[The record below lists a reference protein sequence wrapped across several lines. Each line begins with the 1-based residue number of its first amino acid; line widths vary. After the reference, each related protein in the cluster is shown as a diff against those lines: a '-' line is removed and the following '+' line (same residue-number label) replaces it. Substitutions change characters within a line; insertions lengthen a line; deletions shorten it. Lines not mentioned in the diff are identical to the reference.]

1 MGAFLLGGEHSY
13 SKQHTIH
20 THTHKNILE
29 KKTFEEGVE
38 ERERANHVDTE
49 GQHFRK

>member
-1 MGAFLLGGEHSY
+1 MGPFFWGEHSY
-13 SKQHTIH
+13 SKQHT
-20 THTHKNILE
+20 THTHKKNILE

-38 ERERANHVDTE
+38 ERERVNHVDTE